1 MLVSMNA
8 MRIYE
13 MVAHYA
19 KTTEKYVLVID
30 NSKYFSLAADKQ
42 ALIKTY
48 YEDVIPEDELGEI
61 FGYSH
66 TFYEFTSQAVASDYA
81 TDWFPLYKDLD
92 DKDYF
97 IEAQVITP
105 AGGIPYTNNN
115 G

>member
-1 MLVSMNA
+1 MSCGYCTEDCGNSH
-8 MRIYE
+8 
-13 MVAHYA
+13 AHSC
-19 KTTEKYVLVID
+19 KE
-30 NSKYFSLAADKQ
+30 
-42 ALIKTY
+42 ALITLAGCAALS
-48 YEDVIPEDELGEI
+48 V
-61 FGYSH
+61 
-66 TFYEFTSQAVASDYA
+66 A